1 MEPRERLRIWRTR
14 RKLSQ
19 AAAAQQH
26 FNCSGD
32 ILEGYKAL
40 TEFVITNYERELIL
54 EDSYVVYHLMEP

>member
-1 MEPRERLRIWRTR
+1 MLDVPEDELA
-14 RKLSQ
+14 LEC
-19 AAAAQQH
+19 
-26 FNCSGD
+26 NCSGD